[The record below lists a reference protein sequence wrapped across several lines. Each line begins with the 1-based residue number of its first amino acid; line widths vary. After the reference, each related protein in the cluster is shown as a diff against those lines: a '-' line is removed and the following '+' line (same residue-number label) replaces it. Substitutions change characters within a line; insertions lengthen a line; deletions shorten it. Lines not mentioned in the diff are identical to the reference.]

1 MRRTAALIVLLIG
14 LGALAPGPARAH
26 AALLETA
33 PADGAA
39 LVQGPREI
47 LLRFDEPVTPIVVR
61 VLRGDGTAVPSEARA
76 EDSVVRVA
84 LPAALAAGGYVVSY
98 RVTSADSHPVGGAFV
113 FTVGAGATVPPLPAD
128 ADAIAEA
135 RWNGAVIVDRALHL
149 GMLAVAAGGAL
160 FLLLVAGRA
169 AGAATIAIR
178 RGLRWPAALAIL
190 TALLGIG
197 LEGGLLSAAA
207 VDALARPAVWA
218 LGLASTAGASAL
230 VAAGAL
236 AILLLGLALP
246 PGRPSTGAL
255 AVGALGAVGALALTG
270 HAASAA
276 PRALTVPAVLLHGLA
291 MAFWLGA
298 FWPLRIVLAREPRPV
313 AAALVARFSR
323 RALAAV
329 AILVLAGLA
338 LAVVQVETPAALV
351 ATDYG
356 RLLLVKL
363 VAVAALLGLAA
374 WNKLRLAPR
383 LAAGEAAAARALASS
398 ITAEMAMAA
407 MILVLTAA
415 LGQTPPPRSLG
426 AAHRHAAN
434 GYTVVASAPELTATV
449 ALSPARAG
457 RNVLD
462 VFLQRPDGAP
472 LAARELEVEL
482 ALPAAGI
489 EPLLR
494 PARPIEPGHFRV
506 EALDLPLAGSWTI
519 TLSPLISDF
528 DKRHVA
534 VTLPIR

>member
-1 MRRTAALIVLLIG
+1 
-14 LGALAPGPARAH
+14 
-26 AALLETA
+26 
-33 PADGAA
+33 
-39 LVQGPREI
+39 
-47 LLRFDEPVTPIVVR
+47 
-61 VLRGDGTAVPSEARA
+61 
-76 EDSVVRVA
+76 
-84 LPAALAAGGYVVSY
+84 
-98 RVTSADSHPVGGAFV
+98 
-113 FTVGAGATVPPLPAD
+113 
-128 ADAIAEA
+128 
-135 RWNGAVIVDRALHL
+135 
-149 GMLAVAAGGAL
+149 
-160 FLLLVAGRA
+160 
-169 AGAATIAIR
+169 
-178 RGLRWPAALAIL
+178 
-190 TALLGIG
+190 
-197 LEGGLLSAAA
+197 
-207 VDALARPAVWA
+207 
-218 LGLASTAGASAL
+218 
-230 VAAGAL
+230 
-236 AILLLGLALP
+236 
-246 PGRPSTGAL
+246 
-255 AVGALGAVGALALTG
+255 LGAVGALALTG